1 MAGDRETG
9 VSIMRIDQGLDTG
22 PVCLEAR
29 VAIGRDMT
37 AGELHDALAASG
49 ADADGAA
56 LCRRWN
62 AASSTAG
69 RKPRAA

>member
-1 MAGDRETG
+1 
-9 VSIMRIDQGLDTG
+9 MRLDQGLDTG

-49 ADADGAA
+49 AA
-56 LCRRWN
+56 LLVRRACRRSN
-62 AASSTAG
+62 AARSTAG